1 MWPKGYYIRIMLNE
15 QTLSPKFKIN
25 TTAIWQ
31 NDILIFTHYCNLF
44 ACNHDLYKCNKCT
57 YIFWNTNE
65 LTFNHLNSN
74 TKTDNC
80 LTLSVYNWFSMF
92 T

>member
-1 MWPKGYYIRIMLNE
+1 M
-15 QTLSPKFKIN
+15 
-25 TTAIWQ
+25 A
-31 NDILIFTHYCNLF
+31 NDILIFTHYCKLF
-44 ACNHDLYKCNKCT
+44 ACSHDLYNCNKCT

-80 LTLSVYNWFSMF
+80 LTLYVYNWFSMF